1 MTDEQELKSKIDNC
15 VDIMV
20 QIESLRDSMKE
31 AVDAAKDDLDMKKA
45 DFNRLVKLA
54 YLKQYDYDK
63 FVKEQAKAEDIERIE
78 GMYE

>member
-1 MTDEQELKSKIDNC
+1 MIDEQELKSKIDNC
-15 VDIMV
+15 VDIKV
-20 QIESLRDSMKE
+20 QIESLRDSLGE
-31 AVDAAKDDLDMKKA
+31 AVDAAVEQVGTKKA
-45 DFNRLVKLA
+45 DFNHLVKLA